1 MIVSIKGLEK
11 GDVLLALWKRSKCQ
25 GLSYYDLPWGHSPL
39 CHFEIKKRQELGIPL
54 YFDYYAGKI
63 IKCDI
68 TWDEFDS
75 TLYDRD
81 NGEGAAQ
88 MAIDQLR
95 LELTYNK
102 KYIKW

>member
-25 GLSYYDLPWGHSPL
+25 GLSYYDLPWGPSPL
-39 CHFEIKKRQELGIPL
+39 CHFEIKRRQKLGIPL

-68 TWDEFDS
+68 TGDEFDS

-81 NGEGAAQ
+81 IGG
-88 MAIDQLR
+88 R
-95 LELTYNK
+95 GSSKGYRS
-102 KYIKW
+102 IKIGTSIQ